1 MNCKVIAIENQKGG
15 TGKSTTALNLGVG
28 LHNAGKKVLLIDAD
42 PQGSL
47 SISLGIKRPDELDIS
62 LATVMGNVIDN
73 KPFEDDFGII
83 HCDEGIDLTL
93 ISSRYQIIYNAD
105 FFGFIYFLHIVTL
118 PFVTAVTLSFYFSVI
133 VIKQFQDGFG
143 HLLLSVVFGEE
154 TPQILYLKTDMLGL
168 IGFFL

>member
-1 MNCKVIAIENQKGG
+1 MCGHFVCCP
-15 TGKSTTALNLGVG
+15 
-28 LHNAGKKVLLIDAD
+28 AD
-42 PQGSL
+42 FHC
-47 SISLGIKRPDELDIS
+47 E
-62 LATVMGNVIDN
+62 
-73 KPFEDDFGII
+73 II
-83 HCDEGIDLTL
+83 FSKAAYLCIVKYTL
-93 ISSRYQIIYNAD
+93 ISSRYQIIYNTD

-118 PFVTAVTLSFYFSVI
+118 PFVTVVTLSFYFSVI

>member
-1 MNCKVIAIENQKGG
+1 MANKVTIPTNFEY
-15 TGKSTTALNLGVG
+15 
-28 LHNAGKKVLLIDAD
+28 D
-42 PQGSL
+42 SL
-47 SISLGIKRPDELDIS
+47 SLVPDAPNIVAFNVQNPNSSKDEISIEELGNNHKNKLMSFLTCCS
-62 LATVMGNVIDN
+62 LYR
-73 KPFEDDFGII
+73 FSS
-83 HCDEGIDLTL
+83 L